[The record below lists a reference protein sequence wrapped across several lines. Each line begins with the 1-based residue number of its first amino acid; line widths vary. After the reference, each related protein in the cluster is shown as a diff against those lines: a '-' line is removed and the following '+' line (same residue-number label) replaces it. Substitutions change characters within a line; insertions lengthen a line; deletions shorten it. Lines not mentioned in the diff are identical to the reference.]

1 MSNAGFSFYLNFRN
15 EYIKLVALTPTPR
28 IKIRPGNKTQ

>member
-1 MSNAGFSFYLNFRN
+1 MSNDVLNVYLNFRN
-15 EYIKLVALTPTPR
+15 EYIKLVVLTPTPR